1 MADELTTAP
10 TDDWSKYEVKNTK
23 APATDDWSQYEVKK
37 NASLPVAK
45 PISPPLSGGS
55 NPILSSLTSGN
66 NPVSY
71 APITDS
77 QLRQQQREISAKNGN
92 PFDAMTI
99 PSAKRDNTNITT
111 PSIKPVSGEQKLQQE
126 KDAYYN
132 PAVKDISSRDKTLDA
147 LYHNQWLMNTPFMG
161 DIIKNKA
168 KETAV
173 KSGGKP
179 LVGDEPAQKGAR
191 YNGNNYSTKDKNTL
205 LDQYFSDK
213 PLLPK
218 SKYTPTS
225 DYLSFLPSYSIKGDF
240 DNRIKKGG
248 QDALGDDINQQF
260 DSAIGDV
267 FTKSG
272 KDSDKGYKEFLDNK
286 KPLHANY
293 TEDGILS
300 SALGRNLAGHKVGL
314 AWDKDRNL
322 PYMSIS
328 DAWDFEPNAY
338 ANKWA
343 DNKKEHDRAYVE
355 ASLMHKAGNPFKV
368 YDRFYFDPKTKQYIP
383 DDKLPKVKDG
393 GGNVADFK
401 NETQASLSTNP
412 SLRIPQQNVVTKDQ
426 YPSNGNPQQQA
437 ISERLTK
444 LRSELD
450 PETTAGFDKAIDLAT
465 RQPQDNI
472 RGSKEDQEH
481 YQFMQSPVGKV
492 LGTVAYLGSKATK
505 GTLQVAKGAAHY
517 ANMAVN
523 PGGAAAGLNPLDE
536 TFQKADEV
544 ANYGLTKGDESRMGE
559 SKILSNLGGLAE
571 FAPAAAGAASTAGA
585 TLFLQ
590 GAGQASEQLEQAQKN
605 SGQTINPLVKEAFIG
620 GTGLVNKLLM
630 HDMAGIFGKLPAG
643 LRADIAAKVSADAIK
658 EASGKELTGEA
669 FNNLLQSGAR
679 EWADKVAKTGVKA
692 LQGTSKAALDLS
704 GLAGSNFLLRKG
716 VDQTTDQPIF
726 NDNPA
731 DLAQSIT
738 EIATQTAP
746 AFGLLG
752 AGRDAMKLTP
762 YSSYKNSVVESLMH
776 DPSEANI
783 EKVKQDLV
791 DHNRNQ
797 DTSQQWTRDE
807 LDATVSQ
814 VDKIADVAKKLPRG
828 IPEKKMVD
836 AVDLVN
842 GREELKQQLGELQK
856 QRSQMDESVNQEPND
871 GEQLLIDKID
881 QANDK
886 LKDIVSGKK
895 TTYSIEKGEDGKED
909 KFFKKTDGK
918 IEPIE
923 ESRYNLENLER
934 QAKTK
939 PNEQP
944 SESTPVENTI
954 PETQPTN
961 ETGVPEAVG
970 EKPIETT
977 QNNINNKHPHDYP
990 LTEISDS
997 LGIEFPKLETVGY
1010 NENSKYTL
1018 GSVSKLIDDID
1029 SGKLDFVSKEDREK
1043 LANYYNKSI
1052 EAIKNEQN
1060 KLKENE
1066 NNQES
1071 ISKGSQETNGEISP
1085 ESNGKE
1091 NNVVQEGDVTRSGVE
1106 QSAPE
1111 TINPTEVQPD
1121 VTKKESPKP
1130 RRAEAIKNEN
1140 TKAKAEEAGIELE
1153 NHVGETRTKEVV
1165 DKEATKEIKNGYDS
1179 HELVRKIL
1187 EDNHQASDTEVAIL
1201 AKHTAMVE
1209 KNYQDLT
1216 KKLEKDGATMSKREF
1231 DDLTAEH
1238 DQVST
1243 DYQDVLNADTKTGTG
1258 TARALRARQF
1268 AVKNNFSL
1276 GQMIKNKR
1284 SANGGDKL
1292 STEQVA
1298 DVTKRFDEIEEAN
1311 KKLQDRVEKLESE
1324 NARIKADKAIK
1335 RIKEGEARIQRK
1347 AVTKEA
1353 LAEDRKK
1360 IAAEFSEK
1368 LKEMRS
1374 QGLNDV
1380 FKASAE
1386 FLTAAAPY
1394 VAKMVRN
1401 LAQEGVLEIK
1411 DVVAR
1416 VKEELD
1422 LKELSDREVT
1432 DLIGGVYSEKKGTKS
1447 DIETQIRD
1455 LKTQARLMGEI
1466 EDAESG
1472 LAKQKTPKP
1481 KINAK
1486 IAELRQRLDELQ
1498 KGIPPTKEETSLKVS
1513 KTNTQKRIVELERKI
1528 REKDFSKPEANE
1540 IKPDAELVDLR
1551 RKADR
1556 LMEDYQ
1562 LQLAKDEL
1570 ANRSM
1575 IEKTKDNLLNIA
1587 SLPRAL
1593 KASLDFSAV
1602 LRQGLFATAG
1612 HPKEA
1617 LTAFKEMFRQTFSEE
1632 KYKNWISDLKHTPMY
1647 DLMQKSDLYLSDKN
1661 NAKLLARE
1669 EEFTSN
1675 LVDKIPGIGKLIA
1688 GSERAYTGYLN
1699 VLRSGVFTSEAQNLI
1714 RKGYT
1719 FENNPEQ
1726 FKALAKVVNV
1736 LTGRGDIPEF
1746 LGGKQPK
1753 ILSAALFSPR
1763 FMAARIQTLY
1773 LWADPRLTKE
1783 ARILAAKDIGT
1794 TLASGAI
1801 ILSLASLAGYKVVTD
1816 PRSVNFLKIQD
1827 KQEHGTSYY
1836 DILGGLPQYVR
1847 FLAQQTMGQKIPISG
1862 NGIVTFGTKKAKNTT
1877 RLSEAA
1883 RFMRGK
1889 LSPLVGGGLN
1899 LMEGKDVIGQPYHL
1913 WPNVPMEFIPL
1924 PFTDVQDAYK
1934 VGGIDGALKAF
1945 IPSQFGVGVSS
1956 YNPNSKTRK

>member
-1 MADELTTAP
+1 MADKLTTAP

-37 NASLPVAK
+37 NASLPAVK

-66 NPVSY
+66 NPVNY
-71 APITDS
+71 APITDPE
-77 QLRQQQREISAKNGN
+77 LRQQAVQQDYAQRNQAQQRKQEIS
-92 PFDAMTI
+92 
-99 PSAKRDNTNITT
+99 
-111 PSIKPVSGEQKLQQE
+111 
-126 KDAYYN
+126 
-132 PAVKDISSRDKTLDA
+132 
-147 LYHNQWLMNTPFMG
+147 
-161 DIIKNKA
+161 NK
-168 KETAV
+168 
-173 KSGGKP
+173 
-179 LVGDEPAQKGAR
+179 
-191 YNGNNYSTKDKNTL
+191 
-205 LDQYFSDK
+205 
-213 PLLPK
+213 
-218 SKYTPTS
+218 
-225 DYLSFLPSYSIKGDF
+225 
-240 DNRIKKGG
+240 
-248 QDALGDDINQQF
+248 
-260 DSAIGDV
+260 
-267 FTKSG
+267 
-272 KDSDKGYKEFLDNK
+272 
-286 KPLHANY
+286 
-293 TEDGILS
+293 
-300 SALGRNLAGHKVGL
+300 
-314 AWDKDRNL
+314 
-322 PYMSIS
+322 
-328 DAWDFEPNAY
+328 
-338 ANKWA
+338 
-343 DNKKEHDRAYVE
+343 
-355 ASLMHKAGNPFKV
+355 
-368 YDRFYFDPKTKQYIP
+368 
-383 DDKLPKVKDG
+383 
-393 GGNVADFK
+393 
-401 NETQASLSTNP
+401 
-412 SLRIPQQNVVTKDQ
+412 
-426 YPSNGNPQQQA
+426 
-437 ISERLTK
+437 LTK

-481 YQFMQSPVGKV
+481 YQFMQSPMGKV

-536 TFQKADEV
+536 TFQKADEA

-559 SKILSNLGGLAE
+559 SKVLSNLGGLAE
-571 FAPAAAGAASTAGA
+571 FAPAAAAATSTAGA

-620 GTGLVNKLLM
+620 GTGLVNKFLM

-643 LRADIAAKVSADAIK
+643 LRADIAAKVSVDAIK

-669 FNNLLQSGAR
+669 FNSLLQSGAK

-752 AGRDAMKLTP
+752 AGRDATKLTP

-797 DTSQQWTRDE
+797 DPSQQWTRDE

-856 QRSQMDESVNQEPND
+856 QRSQLDESVNQEPND

-944 SESTPVENTI
+944 SESIPVENTI
-954 PETQPTN
+954 PETQPPN

-977 QNNINNKHPHDYP
+977 QNNIINKHPHDYS
-990 LTEISDS
+990 LTEISDN
-997 LGIEFPKLETVGY
+997 LGIKFPELE
-1010 NENSKYTL
+1010 NIDSSKSDEYTL
-1018 GSVSKLIDDID
+1018 GSVSKLIDNID
-1029 SGKLDFVSKEDREK
+1029 NGKLDFISKSDREK

-1060 KLKENE
+1060 KSKTNE

-1091 NNVVQEGDVTRSGVE
+1091 NNVVQEGDVTKSGVE
-1106 QSAPE
+1106 QSAPDITHSDTGFGPIESE
-1111 TINPTEVQPD
+1111 TRNGITYDGRSISVDPISKEKLPFGKGFAFGDVAKDSFRSTGFRDILKEKLKEHGVIYTLTGASPDVMRVAKKLLGEDVIAKEFAIGDNKYLALIDKERYERDNTGAIEPIAGEVQQPETKPTEAIQTEEAVPKGD
-1121 VTKKESPKP
+1121 KGVPKKAP
-1130 RRAEAIKNEN
+1130 AIKNEN
-1140 TKAKAEEAGIELE
+1140 TKAKADEAGIELE

-1187 EDNHQASDTEVAIL
+1187 EDRYQASDTEVAIL
-1201 AKHTAMVE
+1201 AKHIATVE
-1209 KNYQDLT
+1209 RNYQDLT
-1216 KKLEKDGATMSKREF
+1216 KKLETDGATMSKREF

-1238 DQVST
+1238 EQAVK
-1243 DYQDVLNADTKTGTG
+1243 DYQDALNADVKTGTA
-1258 TARALRARQF
+1258 TARGLSARRF

-1284 SANGGDKL
+1284 SANGGEKL

-1298 DVTKRFDEIEEAN
+1298 DVTKRFNEIEEAN
-1311 KKLQDRVEKLESE
+1311 KKLQDRVEKLENE

-1347 AVTKEA
+1347 SVTKEA

-1432 DLIGGVYSEKKGTKS
+1432 DLIGGVYNEKKGTKS
-1447 DIETQIRD
+1447 EIQQQIDNLR
-1455 LKTQARLMGEI
+1455 TQARLMGAI
-1466 EDAESG
+1466 EDAEAG
-1472 LAKQKTPKP
+1472 LKKSKVPKP
-1481 KINAK
+1481 KVDAK
-1486 IAELRQRLDELQ
+1486 IKELRQRLDELQ
-1498 KGIPPTKEETSLKVS
+1498 KGTPPTKEEISLKQS
-1513 KTNTQKRIVELERKI
+1513 KTNAEKKIKELSRRIA
-1528 REKDFSKPEANE
+1528 EKDFSKPEPNVV
-1540 IKPDAELVDLR
+1540 KPDAELTDLR
-1551 RKADR
+1551 RRTDR

-1675 LVDKIPGIGKLIA
+1675 LADKIPGIGKLIA

-1847 FLAQQTMGQKIPISG
+1847 FLSQQALGQKIPMSG
-1862 NGIVTFGTKKAKNTT
+1862 NGVVTFGTKKAKNTT

-1956 YNPNSKTRK
+1956 YNPNGKTRK

>member
-1 MADELTTAP
+1 MLGYP
-10 TDDWSKYEVKNTK
+10 LHRL
-23 APATDDWSQYEVKK
+23 KK
-37 NASLPVAK
+37 NIATS
-45 PISPPLSGGS
+45 SESNNTSQPLNIGGQPDLYS
-55 NPILSSLTSGN
+55 QISGN
-66 NPVSY
+66 NTPVNY
-71 APITDS
+71 APITDPE
-77 QLRQQQREISAKNGN
+77 LRQQAVQQDYAQRNQAQQRKQE
-92 PFDAMTI
+92 
-99 PSAKRDNTNITT
+99 
-111 PSIKPVSGEQKLQQE
+111 VS
-126 KDAYYN
+126 
-132 PAVKDISSRDKTLDA
+132 
-147 LYHNQWLMNTPFMG
+147 
-161 DIIKNKA
+161 NK
-168 KETAV
+168 
-173 KSGGKP
+173 
-179 LVGDEPAQKGAR
+179 
-191 YNGNNYSTKDKNTL
+191 
-205 LDQYFSDK
+205 
-213 PLLPK
+213 
-218 SKYTPTS
+218 
-225 DYLSFLPSYSIKGDF
+225 
-240 DNRIKKGG
+240 
-248 QDALGDDINQQF
+248 
-260 DSAIGDV
+260 
-267 FTKSG
+267 
-272 KDSDKGYKEFLDNK
+272 
-286 KPLHANY
+286 
-293 TEDGILS
+293 
-300 SALGRNLAGHKVGL
+300 
-314 AWDKDRNL
+314 
-322 PYMSIS
+322 
-328 DAWDFEPNAY
+328 
-338 ANKWA
+338 
-343 DNKKEHDRAYVE
+343 
-355 ASLMHKAGNPFKV
+355 
-368 YDRFYFDPKTKQYIP
+368 
-383 DDKLPKVKDG
+383 
-393 GGNVADFK
+393 
-401 NETQASLSTNP
+401 
-412 SLRIPQQNVVTKDQ
+412 
-426 YPSNGNPQQQA
+426 
-437 ISERLTK
+437 LTK

-536 TFQKADEV
+536 TFKKADEA
-544 ANYGLTKGDESRMGE
+544 ANYGLTKGDQASIEGGDFYGTGSKARMGTA
-559 SKILSNLGGLAE
+559 LLGGAGGLAE
-571 FAPAAAGAASTAGA
+571 FTPATLGAASTGGM
-585 TLFLQ
+585 TYFLQ
-590 GAGQASEQLEQAQKN
+590 GAGQAKEQLDAAQKEN
-605 SGQTINPLVKEAFIG
+605 GIEVNPLVKEAYIAGNGIVTKF
-620 GTGLVNKLLM
+620 LV
-630 HDMAGIFGKLPAG
+630 HDLSNSVLGKLPVSIRG
-643 LRADIAAKVSADAIK
+643 DIAADITAKAIK
-658 EASGKELTGEA
+658 EASGKPLTGEA
-669 FNNLLQSGAR
+669 FNELLHNTANDFITKVSKVGLKAVENTAHAGLNLS
-679 EWADKVAKTGVKA
+679 A
-692 LQGTSKAALDLS
+692 LRTSS
-704 GLAGSNFLLRKG
+704 FLLKKG
-716 VDQTTDQPIF
+716 VDAATGQEVFHDT
-726 NDNPA
+726 PA
-731 DLAQSIT
+731 DLAQDLTNIVVKEAPMFGAMGT
-738 EIATQTAP
+738 LKDAT
-746 AFGLLG
+746 
-752 AGRDAMKLTP
+752 KLTP
-762 YSSYKNSVVESLMH
+762 YSDYKNSVVESLMH

-797 DTSQQWTRDE
+797 DPSQQWTRDE

-856 QRSQMDESVNQEPND
+856 QRSQLDESVNQEPND

-944 SESTPVENTI
+944 SESTPVENAI
-954 PETQPTN
+954 PETQPPN
-961 ETGVPEAVG
+961 EAGVPEAIG

-977 QNNINNKHPHDYP
+977 QNNINNKHPHDYS
-990 LTEISDS
+990 LTEINDN
-997 LGIEFPKLETVGY
+997 LGIKFPELE
-1010 NENSKYTL
+1010 NIDSSKSDEYTL

-1029 SGKLDFVSKEDREK
+1029 SSKLDFVSKSDREK
-1043 LANYYNKSI
+1043 LADYYNKSI

-1071 ISKGSQETNGEISP
+1071 VSKGSQETNGEINP

-1091 NNVVQEGDVTRSGVE
+1091 NNAVQEGNVTQSGVE
-1106 QSAPE
+1106 QSAPDIINQPEIPNEPTNTGTIEPIAGEVQQSETKPTE
-1111 TINPTEVQPD
+1111 TIPTEETVPKGD
-1121 VTKKESPKP
+1121 KGVPKKAP
-1130 RRAEAIKNEN
+1130 AIKNEN

-1187 EDNHQASDTEVAIL
+1187 EDKYQASDTEVAIL
-1201 AKHTAMVE
+1201 AKHTATVE
-1209 KNYQDLT
+1209 RNYQDLT
-1216 KKLEKDGATMSKREF
+1216 KKLETDGATMSKREF

-1238 DQVST
+1238 EQAVK
-1243 DYQDVLNADTKTGTG
+1243 DYQDALNADVKTGTA
-1258 TARALRARQF
+1258 TARGLSARRF

-1284 SANGGDKL
+1284 SAKGGEKL

-1298 DVTKRFDEIEEAN
+1298 DVTKRFNEIEEAN
-1311 KKLQDRVEKLESE
+1311 KKLQDRVEKLENE

-1347 AVTKEA
+1347 SVTKEA

-1432 DLIGGVYSEKKGTKS
+1432 YLIGGVYNEKKGTKS
-1447 DIETQIRD
+1447 EIQQQIDNLR
-1455 LKTQARLMGEI
+1455 TQARLMGAI
-1466 EDAESG
+1466 EDAEAG
-1472 LAKQKTPKP
+1472 LKKSKVPKP
-1481 KINAK
+1481 KVDAK
-1486 IAELRQRLDELQ
+1486 IKELRQRLDELQ
-1498 KGIPPTKEETSLKVS
+1498 KGTPPTKEEISLKQS
-1513 KTNTQKRIVELERKI
+1513 KTNAEKKIKELSRRIA
-1528 REKDFSKPEANE
+1528 EKDFSKPEPNVV
-1540 IKPDAELVDLR
+1540 KPDAELTDLR
-1551 RKADR
+1551 RRADR

-1570 ANRSM
+1570 ANRSL

-1675 LVDKIPGIGKLIA
+1675 LADKIPGIGKLIA

-1719 FENNPEQ
+1719 YENNPEQ

-1847 FLAQQTMGQKIPISG
+1847 FLAQQGLGQKIPISG
-1862 NGIVTFGTKKAKNTT
+1862 NGVVTFGTKKARNTT

-1913 WPNVPMEFIPL
+1913 WPNVPQEFIPL

-1956 YNPNSKTRK
+1956 YNPNGKTRK